1 VQIELGATERRTL
14 VGLIEKQI
22 EWKPAL
28 VLRVVTSPSAVGF
41 YSALPLDV
49 HVFIA
54 MPATIG
60 GAAPFDRIV
69 HASSLLNLLMN
80 DQSPKI
86 DLNALEAVESLAGTS
101 LVEMPPTNGWQIPM
115 TALASD
121 IVPIVNE
128 AAEEF
133 DRRSKGLGERGM
145 SDLADEIWERPGWA
159 GLPVRMLHAAVRLQ
173 LLWNEPVKVSAATC
187 GPWKRLST
195 PRGQVFAYATGPA
208 ARTGLRIVN

>member
-1 VQIELGATERRTL
+1 MQIELGATERRTL

-41 YSALPLDV
+41 YSALPLDI

-54 MPATIG
+54 MPATIAG
-60 GAAPFDRIV
+60 TAPFDRIV